1 MLCDISPHMKYTL
14 LQNILLGLT
23 LAAPIGPVNLEIIK
37 RGLQSGFRQALLT
50 GVGAMSADATYLT
63 LIFFGL
69 VSFLNITLMK
79 ITLGLAGSLILIYLG
94 FLSVKDFFREAAT
107 AETNSG
113 RLFKNSFITGYVLA
127 ISSPMTIVWWTGV
140 FGALL
145 TAQTGRQTSFSTFWS
160 CLSIL
165 LGCFLWVVFLSS
177 ALHWGKRIINDKMV
191 RMISLIAGLFLIVF
205 GFYFL
210 FRAGTLMM
218 R

>member
-1 MLCDISPHMKYTL
+1 MEKYSL

-37 RGLQSGFRQALLT
+37 RGLQSGFPKAFLT
-50 GVGAMSADATYLT
+50 GAGAITADATYLT

-69 VSFLNITLMK
+69 TAFLNISLMK
-79 ITLGLAGSLILIYLG
+79 IVLGLGGSFILIYLG
-94 FLSVKDFFREAAT
+94 LISVKEFFHKT
-107 AETNSG
+107 ALQEKQQNKIFRS
-113 RLFKNSFITGYVLA
+113 SFITGYVLA

-145 TAQTGRQTSFSTFWS
+145 TSQTSRQTTLSAFLS

-165 LGCFLWVVFLSS
+165 LGCFIWVFFL
-177 ALHWGKRIINDKMV
+177 AVAMHGGKKIINEKFV
-191 RMISLIAGLFLIVF
+191 GFVSLVAGIFLMVF

-210 FRAGTLMM
+210 YRAVILM
-218 R
+218 

>member
-1 MLCDISPHMKYTL
+1 MKYTL

-23 LAAPIGPVNLEIIK
+23 LAAPIGPVNLEIIR

-63 LIFFGL
+63 LIFFGMI
-69 VSFLNITLMK
+69 SFLNIALIK

-94 FLSVKDFFREAAT
+94 FLSVKEFFREAA
-107 AETNSG
+107 AVESNSG
-113 RLFKNSFITGYVLA
+113 RLFKSSFITGYVLA

-145 TAQTGRQTSFSTFWS
+145 TAQTGRQTSFSAFWS

-165 LGCFLWVVFLSS
+165 LGCFLWVVFLAT

-191 RMISLIAGLFLIVF
+191 KMISLIAGLFLIVF

-210 FRAGTLMM
+210 FRAGILMM
-218 R
+218 S